1 MEVDGV
7 TDADARGNEP
17 LYKDVDLIGR
27 ATSGNYGWRV
37 GKSLAL
43 GMVRPELAA
52 IGTEVEIDILGTRH
66 GATVIGESPWDPEN
80 ERLRG

>member
-1 MEVDGV
+1 
-7 TDADARGNEP
+7 
-17 LYKDVDLIGR
+17 
-27 ATSGNYGWRV
+27 
-37 GKSLAL
+37 
-43 GMVRPELAA
+43 MVRPELAA